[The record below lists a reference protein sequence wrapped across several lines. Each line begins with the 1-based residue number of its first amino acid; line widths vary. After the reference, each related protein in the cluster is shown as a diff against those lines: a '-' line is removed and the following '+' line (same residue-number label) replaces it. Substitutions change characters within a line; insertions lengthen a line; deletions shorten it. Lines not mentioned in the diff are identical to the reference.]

1 MPTCNGYGYADRL
14 SMIWKM
20 EFLVAMKK
28 SKTRGNPIVEWANV
42 NWRKLE
48 KRVLKLQKRIYQ
60 ASTRGDVKAVRRLQ
74 QTLLNSWSAKMLAV
88 RKVTQENQGKSTP
101 GVDGKVALTPTE
113 RFEMVEKLKLGHKSP
128 ATRRVWIPKPGK
140 TEKRPLGIPTITERA
155 KQALVKMVLEP
166 EWEAK
171 FEPNSYGFRPGR
183 SCMDAI
189 EGIKV
194 AIKQKSK
201 HVLDADIA
209 QCFDRI
215 NHKTLLDKIGTSP
228 TLRRQIKAW
237 LKSGVLDK
245 GSWFPTEEGTPQG
258 SVISPLLANIALH
271 GMEGV
276 VKALARSLPGKKAN
290 NEKEITL
297 VRYADDFVI
306 LHPDLGVIH
315 RAKALIEEFLQGMGL
330 ALKPEKTRIAHT
342 LEKLSGEEP
351 GFDFLGFNIRQYP
364 VGKYATGKN
373 THGNPLGFKTY
384 VMPSKKAIKAHYER
398 LSQEI
403 DSLKSCTSQVEVIK
417 RLNPVIT
424 GWSNYYSKANSA
436 KAFKDL
442 DNLLTLK
449 LIAWAKARHLH
460 KSTKRW
466 IKKYFGTKSGSSWC
480 FRAIT
485 ENKNLYLN
493 YHSDFHVT
501 KHIKVKGTA
510 SPYDGNDI
518 YWAARMGRS
527 VELPVRVTKLLKK
540 QAGKCTECGMY
551 FRDGN
556 VMEVDHKT
564 PKSQGG
570 KDTYNNY
577 QLLHRHC
584 HDIKSRKERTHDKS
598 QIIEEPCEAKVS
610 STVLKPSHISDGVA

>member
-1 MPTCNGYGYADRL
+1 M
-14 SMIWKM
+14 
-20 EFLVAMKK
+20 
-28 SKTRGNPIVEWANV
+28 VEWANV

-48 KRVLKLQKRIYQ
+48 RRVLKLQKRIYQ
-60 ASTRGDVKAVRRLQ
+60 ASSRGDVKAVRRLQ
-74 QTLLNSWSAKMLAV
+74 KTLLNSWSSKMLAV
-88 RKVTQENQGKSTP
+88 RKVTQDNQGKSTP
-101 GVDGKVALTPTE
+101 SVDGKVALTPKE
-113 RFEMVEKLKLGHKSP
+113 RLGLVDKLKIGYKSP
-128 ATRRVWIPKPGK
+128 ATRRVWIPKPGR

-183 SCMDAI
+183 GCMDAI
-189 EGIKV
+189 EGVKV

-201 HVLDADIA
+201 YVLDADIA

-215 NHKTLLDKIGTSP
+215 SHKALLDKIGASP
-228 TLRRQIKAW
+228 KLRRQIKAW

-258 SVISPLLANIALH
+258 GEISPLLANIALH

-306 LHPDLGVIH
+306 LHPELGVVNK
-315 RAKALIEEFLQGMGL
+315 AKALIEEFLQGMGL
-330 ALKPEKTRIAHT
+330 TLKPEKTRTAHT
-342 LEKLSGEEP
+342 LEKVNGEEP

-373 THGNPLGFKTY
+373 THGKPLGFKTY
-384 VMPSKKAIKAHYER
+384 VMPSKKAVKRHYER

-403 DSLKSCTSQVEVIK
+403 DSLKSCTSQIELIK
-417 RLNPVIT
+417 RLNPIIT

-436 KAFKDL
+436 ATFKTL
-442 DNLLTLK
+442 DHLLTLK
-449 LIAWAKARHLH
+449 LISWAKTRHLH

-466 IKKYFGTKSGSSWC
+466 IKKYFGTIGASSWC

-485 ENKNLYLN
+485 EGKDLYLN
-493 YHSDFHVT
+493 YHGDCHVT
-501 KHIKVKGTA
+501 KHIKVKGNV
-510 SPYDGNDI
+510 SPYDGNDV
-518 YWAARMGRS
+518 YWANRMGRS
-527 VELPVRVTKLLKK
+527 VELPVRVTKLLK
-540 QAGKCTECGMY
+540 QQEGKCSECGTH
-551 FRDGN
+551 FRDGD
-556 VMEVDHKT
+556 VLEVDHIT

-570 KDTYNNY
+570 KDTYSNY
-577 QLLHRHC
+577 QLLHGHC
-584 HDIKSRKERTHDKS
+584 HDKKSSYRAYS
-598 QIIEEPCEAKVS
+598 
-610 STVLKPSHISDGVA
+610 